1 MNRFA
6 VVDDKGV
13 VTNLIAYDGVSETS
27 YNPPPVPLGE
37 QLVAVGDCYLDGV
50 FYIRPCDGFE
60 YEFTAGEG
68 WKITAAG
75 QAAKDAAIIE
85 DAEREKTARLAYA
98 SQVTADWR
106 TDLALGIISDDDEA
120 KLKEWMLYIKA
131 VKAVDASKA
140 PDIEWPTQPV
150 SLAS

>member
-6 VVDDKGV
+6 VVDDKGI

-27 YNPPPVPLGE
+27 YDPAPVPLGE
-37 QLVAVGDCYLDGV
+37 QLVAVGDRYLGGV
-50 FYIRPCDGFE
+50 FYIRPRDGFE
-60 YEFTAGEG
+60 YEFADDAG

-85 DAEREKTARLAYA
+85 DADREKVARLAYA

-106 TDLALGIISDDDEA
+106 TDLALGSISDADEA

-131 VKAVDASKA
+131 VKTIDTTKA
-140 PDIEWPTQPV
+140 PDIEWPATP
-150 SLAS
+150 SA

>member
-6 VVDDKGV
+6 VVDDKGI

-27 YNPPPVPLGE
+27 YNPPPVQLDE
-37 QLVAVGDCYLDGV
+37 QPVAVGDRYLDGV
-50 FYIRPCDGFE
+50 FYIRPRDGFE
-60 YEFTAGEG
+60 YEFAAGEG

-75 QAAKDAAIIE
+75 QTAKDAAIIE
-85 DAEREKTARLAYA
+85 DAEREKTARLSYA

-106 TDLALGIISDDDEA
+106 TDLALGIISDDEEA

-131 VKAVDASKA
+131 VKAVDTASA
-140 PDIEWPTQPV
+140 PDINWPSVPE
-150 SLAS
+150 SAR